1 MSRTKNNPHDV
12 PTTLS
17 ERVQSS
23 RALGSDPSFV
33 LHGGG
38 NTSAKGTVQDMH
50 GNEVEVIWVK
60 GSGWDLATIEAPGLP
75 ALDLNGLRAL
85 RALDLA
91 EETLEFLLLPKLSQ
105 RITVSNQRAEVVD
118 SHRT

>member
-1 MSRTKNNPHDV
+1 MSTQKNNLKGV
-12 PTTLS
+12 PATLS

-38 NTSAKGTVQDMH
+38 NTSAKGVMQDMH
-50 GNEVEVIWVK
+50 GQDVEVIWVK

-75 ALDLNGLRAL
+75 ALDLAGLRAL
-85 RALDLA
+85 RALDDMTD
-91 EETLEFLLLPKLSQ
+91 EDMV
-105 RITVSNQRAEVVD
+105 REV
-118 SHRT
+118 RRCML